1 MFAVA
6 LPSPSPRLLGAST
19 REALKVPLLVHRGC
33 CVRSRI
39 QGTFTFHSVFVF
51 GIELGVDETVDDDC
65 IVDRHAMWWNVAR
78 TWTCS
83 GRTWTRFVRGLS
95 QDALEASLERPLR
108 GRSVYMETYGCQMNA
123 SDSEIVLGILSKA
136 GMRREE
142 DITHADVILVNTCAI
157 RENAESKIWQR
168 LGYFKSLKRKR
179 VGQKPLVGV
188 LGCMAE
194 RLQNKLIDSDKL
206 VDLVVGP
213 DAYRDLPTLIEGVQG
228 TGKGLQRKTAMNVQ
242 LSLEET
248 YADVT
253 PVRNAGDISAYLS
266 IMRGCNN
273 MCAFC
278 IVPFTRGRERSRDVA
293 SIEQEVH
300 TLAEQGVKEVTLL
313 GQNVNSYADFTNAS
327 KWENFYPY
335 AEGFSSVYKPKRENA
350 VAFAELL
357 DRLADANPEVRFRFT
372 SPHPKDFP
380 DELLHVISSRSN
392 VCSNIHLPAQSGSTR
407 MLGIMKRG
415 HTREAYLR
423 LVDRIRDLIPDVT
436 LSTDMISGFCGE
448 TEEDHQQTV
457 SLLREVEYDQA
468 FLYAYSRREKT
479 YAARHLTDDVP
490 EEVKGRRL
498 RECISTFREILTRRN
513 EEEVGRVHL
522 VLVEGTSRKDASMFT
537 GRTDTNKRVAFPVSD
552 VQLVPGDYAAVQIV
566 SSTAAT
572 LHGRA
577 LSPSSIASFFR
588 GAKPQPAERPQVASC
603 N

>member
-1 MFAVA
+1 
-6 LPSPSPRLLGAST
+6 
-19 REALKVPLLVHRGC
+19 
-33 CVRSRI
+33 
-39 QGTFTFHSVFVF
+39 
-51 GIELGVDETVDDDC
+51 
-65 IVDRHAMWWNVAR
+65 MWWNSAR
-78 TWTCS
+78 TWTCRGS
-83 GRTWTRFVRGLS
+83 SWTRFVRGLS

-142 DITHADVILVNTCAI
+142 EIKQADVILVNTCAI
-157 RENAESKIWQR
+157 RENAEAKIWQR
-168 LGYFKSLKRKR
+168 LGYFKSLKRKKI
-179 VGQKPLVGV
+179 GQKPLVGV

-194 RLQNKLIDSDKL
+194 RLQKKLIDSDKL

-213 DAYRDLPTLIEGVQG
+213 DAYRDLPKLIEGIQG
-228 TGKGLQRKTAMNVQ
+228 TGEGLQRKTAMNVQ

-293 SIEQEVH
+293 SIEKEVH

-313 GQNVNSYADFTNAS
+313 GQNVNSYADFTSAS
-327 KWENFYPY
+327 EWANSYPY
-335 AEGFSSVYKPKRENA
+335 ADGFSSVYKPKREYA

-380 DELLHVISSRSN
+380 DELLHVISSRLN

-407 MLGIMKRG
+407 MLEIMKRG

-423 LVDRIRDLIPDVT
+423 LVDRIRSLIPDVT

-448 TEEDHQQTV
+448 TEEDHQQTL
-457 SLLREVEYDQA
+457 SLLHQVEYDQA

-479 YAARHLTDDVP
+479 YAARHLADDVP
-490 EEVKGRRL
+490 EDVKGRRL
-498 RECISTFREILTRRN
+498 RECISVFREILTRRN
-513 EEEVGRVHL
+513 EEEVGRTHL

-572 LHGRA
+572 LRGRA
-577 LSPSSIASFFR
+577 LSTASITSFFR
-588 GAKPQPAERPQVASC
+588 EATPQPAERPHVASC
-603 N
+603 D

>member
-1 MFAVA
+1 MESNSTRPSRFSFHLPWTAVA
-6 LPSPSPRLLGAST
+6 KPSTKPSPSPCMASKLSLVLT
-19 REALKVPLLVHRGC
+19 IRVELVWKVQF
-33 CVRSRI
+33 S
-39 QGTFTFHSVFVF
+39 
-51 GIELGVDETVDDDC
+51 DDC
-65 IVDRHAMWWNVAR
+65 SAIRRAMRSNFVR
-78 TWTCS
+78 RWTCCAIS
-83 GRTWTRFVRGLS
+83 WTKFVRGMA
-95 QDALEASLERPLR
+95 QEASETSLEGPLR

-136 GMRREE
+136 GMRREQE
-142 DITHADVILVNTCAI
+142 VDQADVILVNTCAI
-157 RENAESKIWQR
+157 RENAEAKIWQR
-168 LGYFKSLKRKR
+168 LGYFKGLKTKKL
-179 VGQKPLVGV
+179 VQKPLVGV

-194 RLQNKLIDSDKL
+194 RLQKKLIDSDKL

-213 DAYRDLPTLIEGVQG
+213 DAYRDLPALIEAIQG
-228 TGKGLQRKTAMNVQ
+228 TRMGKHRKTAMNVQ

-253 PVRNAGDISAYLS
+253 PVRNAGQTSAYLS

-293 SIEQEVH
+293 SIEKEVH

-313 GQNVNSYADFTNAS
+313 GQNVNSYADFTHS
-327 KWENFYPY
+327 SDWKTHYPY

-380 DELLHVISSRSN
+380 DELLHVISSRPN

-407 MLGIMKRG
+407 MLEIMKRG
-415 HTREAYLR
+415 HTREAYLN
-423 LVDRIRDLIPDVT
+423 LVDRIRSLIPDVT
-436 LSTDMISGFCGE
+436 LSTDMIAGFCGE
-448 TEEDHQQTV
+448 TEEDHQQTL

-479 YAARHLTDDVP
+479 HAARHLADDVP
-490 EEVKGRRL
+490 EEVKARRL
-498 RECISTFREILTRRN
+498 RECISLFRESLGRKN
-513 EEEVGRVHL
+513 QNEVGRLHL
-522 VLVEGTSRKDASMFT
+522 VLVENISRKDDAMLT
-537 GRTDTNKRVAFPVSD
+537 GRTDTNKRVVFPTTD
-552 VQLVPGDYAAVQIV
+552 VQLAPGDYAAVHVV

-572 LHGRA
+572 LRGRA
-577 LSPSSIASFFR
+577 LKRSSIASFFQDKTSHF
-588 GAKPQPAERPQVASC
+588 GEGELTATSD
-603 N
+603 